1 MSLRRLALI
10 AVAATALAGCGQ
22 ANPARPARALAG
34 AAPVGGARPAPGLPV
49 AAPGAGVTDGSVP
62 TAQPGAADPR
72 VSAVLAGVSQ
82 MRQAARATD
91 LHITLTCVKDSG
103 KTSRSRTRLKYRAP
117 GHVMLEVLESSTPK
131 VAGTR
136 VLWKGGS
143 QVTVKTQFVGFWV
156 TVPLSITDERIR
168 DDRGYSLDQTAIPR
182 TLDTLLHP
190 QASVTWRGEA
200 QQGGRVMDVLD
211 VVSPLRLTPATREVY
226 GIDRATR
233 TPILREMYRG
243 DKVIHRMQVDQV
255 NVNPS
260 FTARDFTLE

>member
-1 MSLRRLALI
+1 MSARRLALL
-10 AVAATALAGCGQ
+10 ALASSVLVGCGQ

-34 AAPVGGARPAPGLPV
+34 GAPVGGARPAPAMPV
-49 AAPGAGVTDGSVP
+49 PVGSQMDGMAPAQAGAS
-62 TAQPGAADPR
+62 DPR
-72 VSAVLAGVSQ
+72 AAAVLAGVSQ
-82 MRQAARATD
+82 MRQAARGTE
-91 LHITLTCVKDSG
+91 LRITLTCVQDSG
-103 KTSRSRTRLKYRAP
+103 KSSRARTHYKFRAP
-117 GHVMLEVLESSTPK
+117 NHVMLEVLESSTPK

-156 TVPLSITDERIR
+156 TVPLSVTDERIR
-168 DDRGYSLDQTAIPR
+168 DDRGFSLDQTSIPR

-190 QASVTWRGEA
+190 QATVVWRGEA

-211 VVSPLRLTPATREVY
+211 VVSPLRLAPTTREVF

-255 NVNPS
+255 NVNPG
-260 FTARDFTLE
+260 FTASDFTLE